1 MDGRFN
7 GQQIVPKA
15 VVDDIRRG
23 ADKAQFAKAGY
34 PLLPGWSY
42 RPTAEMVIARYASHP
57 LARTHS
63 GLGP

>member
-34 PLLPGWSY
+34 P
-42 RPTAEMVIARYASHP
+42 R
-57 LARTHS
+57 
-63 GLGP
+63 